1 MLENGRVYNARNGL
15 TEKDFEA
22 EMIQRLHKK
31 MDYWFVDK
39 VTNIGMKCHIDGRY
53 DKVILDKLVVDTRIK
68 RDLNT
73 SASPWFALNY
83 LKRYVGKTFEKSDFH
98 AYTDFALLA
107 EDFDK
112 QEDIEDY
119 KTYLSTHVKPAEGG
133 LYDY

>member
-1 MLENGRVYNARNGL
+1 MLENGKIYNASHGM
-15 TEKDFEA
+15 TQEDFEK
-22 EMIQRLHKK
+22 EIIQRLHKK

-39 VTNIGMKCHIDGRY
+39 VTHIGMKCHIEGRY
-53 DKVILDKLVVDTRIK
+53 DRIVLDKLVVRLDLEVDDT
-68 RDLNT
+68 
-73 SASPWFALNY
+73 ASPWFALNY
-83 LKRYVGKTFEKSDFH
+83 LKRYVGKTFDKSDFH

-107 EDFDK
+107 EDFDQ

>member
-1 MLENGRVYNARNGL
+1 MLENGRIYNARNGL

-68 RDLNT
+68 RDEDS

-107 EDFDK
+107 EDFD
-112 QEDIEDY
+112 ESVDVIDY
-119 KTYLSTHVKPAEGG
+119 KTYLENNVKPAEGG